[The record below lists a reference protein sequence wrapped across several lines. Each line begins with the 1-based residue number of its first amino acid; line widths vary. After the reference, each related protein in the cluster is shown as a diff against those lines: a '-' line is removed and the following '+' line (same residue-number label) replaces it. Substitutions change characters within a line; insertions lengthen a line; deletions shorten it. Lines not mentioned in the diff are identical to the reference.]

1 MRRGGRL
8 DMKAVAVFPGRA
20 LSAHLADVPEPQ
32 LDRVPRERGVLV
44 RVLRVGLDGTDKEIN
59 AGAYGTAPAGA
70 DILVIG
76 HESLGIVE
84 EIGSAVTELQ
94 PGDLVVAVVRRPGN
108 SPYDAIGRPDL
119 TTDDDYFERGISR
132 LHGFLTERY
141 VDSVEY
147 LVHVP
152 GGIGGVGVL
161 LEPMSVVQKGI
172 AMADEVQQRLRI
184 WRAHRAAVLGSGT
197 IGLLATLVLRLR
209 GVEVTTFG
217 LDELPYRNAE
227 FVKQIGATY
236 VSTRRRGLREMADG
250 FGGFDLIFEATGFSP
265 LVFEAMCALAKNGI
279 LVLSSVTGG
288 GRRIEVA
295 ADSLNLNFVLGNKA
309 MVGTVNAAREHF
321 EAGVRDLA
329 LSESQHP
336 GWLEQLITHVTPGLE
351 YFEDAFE
358 ALGRAGTIKTV
369 VDVDAIEGRALI
381 GHAAAPAAAP

>member
-1 MRRGGRL
+1 
-8 DMKAVAVFPGRA
+8 MKAVAVFPGRA
-20 LSAHLADVPEPQ
+20 RSAHLADLPEPQ
-32 LDRVPRERGVLV
+32 VESVRGERGVLV

-84 EIGSAVTELQ
+84 EVGPAVTELQ
-94 PGDLVVAVVRRPGN
+94 PGDLVVAIVRRPGN
-108 SPYDAIGRPDL
+108 SPYDAIGRADL
-119 TTDDDYFERGISR
+119 TTDNEYFEHGISR

-141 VDSVEY
+141 FDSPEY
-147 LVHVP
+147 LVLVP

-209 GVEVTTFG
+209 GAAVTTFG

-227 FVKQIGATY
+227 FIKQIGATY
-236 VSTRRRGLREMADG
+236 VSTRRRGLREVADG
-250 FGGFDLIFEATGFSP
+250 IGGFDLIFEATGFSP
-265 LVFEAMCALAKNGI
+265 LVFEAMCALAKNGV

-288 GRRIEVA
+288 GRRIEVP
-295 ADSLNLNFVLGNKA
+295 ADSVNLNFVLGNNT

-336 GWLEQLITHVTPGLE
+336 GWLEQLITHVAPGLDR
-351 YFEDAFE
+351 FGDAFE
-358 ALGRAGTIKTV
+358 ALARAGTIKAV
-369 VDVDAIEGRALI
+369 VEVNAPEGGALV
-381 GHAAAPAAAP
+381 GQAAARAAAS